1 MSTHAWLG
9 EVDNSLEKEPNKSEL
24 INSTSLSI
32 QVLNGIMNQS
42 QTPKSNSE
50 NEQSFFKTK
59 QNLTIQTY

>member
-1 MSTHAWLG
+1 MDDL

-50 NEQSFFKTK
+50 NEQSFF
-59 QNLTIQTY
+59 